1 MTDKPEGNE
10 DMESYKKVVD
20 STTQAQQD
28 FFKKFSNLQMD
39 AMQNFFSMIQG
50 LTFYHAMYKT
60 TIQRG
65 GRISIPEAERQA
77 LKIEDGDLVQVI
89 VIPIERK
96 HKNNSDK

>member
-1 MTDKPEGNE
+1 MTDKPERNE
-10 DMESYKKVVD
+10 DMKSYKEVVD

-39 AMQNFFSMIQG
+39 AMQNFFSMLQG
-50 LTFYHAMYKT
+50 LTFYHAMFKT
-60 TIQRG
+60 TIQSG